1 MIKPPLSNQSLSSVT
16 MITPANIKHFYI
28 PDEQS
33 IYLLSHKDAKKLKDW
48 FQLCT
53 EQLELLG
60 YQDIELIGKGAFGF
74 VFSGTFTDSIQM
86 ASENDIHIQQQVFKF
101 SRINLPQHVQDRF
114 EEEAYMLSLVKHPYV
129 PRLIEYQQI
138 NKQSVLVMDRAKG
151 EDLEKISLKYGP
163 LSVTLIINL
172 AVQLADILLYL
183 RGHQQQGQSKPIVH
197 GDIKPSNIMFDEIS
211 KKVGLIDWGSS
222 VFAQID
228 HQGQFVGS
236 NIMDLMSSD
245 MQQTN
250 ARLGDVYFIGE
261 EQLNGGLSSVRFDE
275 QGLASTLYALASG
288 QSSRFGHNVISPN
301 SLGLPREL
309 AKTLTAMMSDSPEQR
324 EQGGDYFIN
333 NMQFMKNLVLNEKI
347 QHSDVSLIPTSVSLH
362 NKEIDSVVYS
372 SRKSFLRVEAYQSEQ
387 ELRNIDDAQFERYY
401 KNYMQ
406 GMGDTEKAF
415 VAAVS
420 RLGKYPVVGG
430 LAVRWENT
438 GVYIDSSL
446 HLYDKKLKTSF
457 EASVNNV
464 VHFARAINR
473 NGVFKCCMFNARD
486 TLHIERHDE
495 NSVFI
500 PKKSM
505 QIAYELSAVSL
516 TEHDSR
522 MHSYFEDG
530 DDPDELLT
538 LPHPLMAVIRQLNS
552 IHHTGCIIFESL
564 PTHLKIHSDYK
575 LLNHSMELEFKSL
588 LKDAIDLIPTIEGLG
603 ISGFMKL
610 PFKDTRFF
618 THQAQLPD
626 KFYPKD
632 PHQYT

>member
-1 MIKPPLSNQSLSSVT
+1 ML
-16 MITPANIKHFYI
+16 TPANIKHFYI

-48 FQLCT
+48 FKLCT
-53 EQLELLG
+53 EQLQLLG

-74 VFSGTFTDSIQM
+74 AFAGTVTKKN
-86 ASENDIHIQQQVFKF
+86 ASQNSTLREQQVFKF
-101 SRINLPQHVQDRF
+101 SRINLPQHVQDRL
-114 EEEAYMLSLVKHPYV
+114 EEEAYMLSLVNHPFV
-129 PRLIEYQQI
+129 PRLIEYQKI
-138 NKQSVLVMDRAKG
+138 KKQSILVMDRAKG

-163 LSVTLIINL
+163 LSVRLVIKI
-172 AVQLADILLYL
+172 AAQLADILLYL

-197 GDIKPSNIMFDEIS
+197 GDIKPSNIVFDEIS
-211 KKVGLIDWGSS
+211 EQVGLIDWGSS

-228 HQGQFVGS
+228 HQGQFVG
-236 NIMDLMSSD
+236 NNVMDLMSSD

-288 QSSRFGHNVISPN
+288 QSSRFGHKVITPN
-301 SLGLPREL
+301 SIGLPQEL
-309 AKTLTAMMSDSPEQR
+309 AKTLTAMMSDSPKLR
-324 EQGGDYFIN
+324 EQGGEYFIH
-333 NMQFMKNLVLNEKI
+333 NMQYMKNVVLNENI
-347 QHSDVSLIPTSVSLH
+347 HNAHVSLIPCRVSPFE
-362 NKEIDSVVYS
+362 KEIDTVVYS
-372 SRKSFLRVEAYQSEQ
+372 SRKSFLRIEVYQAEQ
-387 ELRNIDDAQFERYY
+387 DLRLIDDAQFERYY

-430 LAVRWENT
+430 LAVRWEAS
-438 GVYIDSSL
+438 GVYIDSNL
-446 HLYDKKLKTSF
+446 NLYDVTLIKSF
-457 EASVNNV
+457 EASLNNV
-464 VHFARAINR
+464 VYFARAINR
-473 NGVFKCCMFNARD
+473 IGVFKCCMFNARD
-486 TLHIERHDE
+486 TLHVERSDE
-495 NSVFI
+495 NSPFI
-500 PKKSM
+500 PEKSM
-505 QIAYELSAVSL
+505 QVPYELSAVSL

-538 LPHPLMAVIRQLNS
+538 LPKQLMAVIRQLNS

-575 LLNHSMELEFKSL
+575 LLNHGLELEFKSL
-588 LKDAIDLIPTIEGLG
+588 LKDVIDLIPTIKGLG

-618 THQAQLPD
+618 THQGQLPD

-632 PHQYT
+632 PYQLT

>member
-74 VFSGTFTDSIQM
+74 VFSGTFTDSIQR

-324 EQGGDYFIN
+324 EQGGNYFIN